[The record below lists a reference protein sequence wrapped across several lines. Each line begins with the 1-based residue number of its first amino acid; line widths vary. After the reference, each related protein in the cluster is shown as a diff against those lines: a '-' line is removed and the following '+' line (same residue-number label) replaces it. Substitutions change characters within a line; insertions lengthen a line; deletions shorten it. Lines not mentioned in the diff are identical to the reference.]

1 MTNCVYIFRDG
12 FDMQMGMPTGYPDFL
27 KYYDSLDSSTENVA
41 SIKRHFLLEV
51 AKKKEKEEHWKDL
64 EVALGLFTK
73 EVSDVVLFIDFY
85 RDISH
90 ALNSYLTLVEK
101 NVPYIT
107 DEDRNKFWEDL
118 KMPENYLHLDF
129 QKNKFKTHVS
139 KKEVIADIVTFNYTS
154 TLERFLSAHWDSKG
168 YFSDSLN
175 SDTFKIRSIKHIHGI
190 LNETDLLFG
199 VNDLTQVDNKTF
211 CENENFLDLVIKP
224 KRNQELG
231 TNVDLECISLI
242 QEADIFYIYGTSLG
256 PTDQYWWDL
265 IGSRFIINPNTIIL
279 YFDYNQQE
287 LKKGML
293 KTEYISLER
302 EVRKQI
308 MKAMGVTGEENNYR
322 QRIYVV
328 RNSTIFPTFPRRT
341 QLLNDFDQQVI

>member
-1 MTNCVYIFRDG
+1 MNKCFYIFVYG
-12 FDMQMGMPTGYPDFL
+12 FDMRMGMPTVYTVFL

>member
-1 MTNCVYIFRDG
+1 MTNCVYIFGNG
-12 FDMQMGMPTGYPDFL
+12 FDMRMGMPTGYPDFL

-242 QEADIFYIYGTSLG
+242 QEADIFYYLWDFIRTYWPILVGSYREQIY
-256 PTDQYWWDL
+256 
-265 IGSRFIINPNTIIL
+265 N
-279 YFDYNQQE
+279 
-287 LKKGML
+287 
-293 KTEYISLER
+293 
-302 EVRKQI
+302 
-308 MKAMGVTGEENNYR
+308 
-322 QRIYVV
+322 
-328 RNSTIFPTFPRRT
+328 
-341 QLLNDFDQQVI
+341 